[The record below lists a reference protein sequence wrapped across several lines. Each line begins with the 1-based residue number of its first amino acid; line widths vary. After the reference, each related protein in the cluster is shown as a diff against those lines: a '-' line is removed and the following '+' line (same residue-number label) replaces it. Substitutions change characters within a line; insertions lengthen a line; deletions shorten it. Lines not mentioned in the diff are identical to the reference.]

1 MIEINLLP
9 YQKQVVLSDKQIR
22 AIIGGTG
29 TGKTYLLPRW
39 LYIAMLQFPGE
50 EWIVSSPTIPML
62 KRNPI
67 KYILNFLQEEKI
79 THDYNKT
86 EMVLRLPWGTVY
98 FISAVDADRMQGI
111 HPKGIFGDEAGLFPV
126 AWWETA
132 LQRIAYRGGFIGLLT
147 TPYALNWLKTEVW
160 DKWLE
165 GDPDIELRNPTSW
178 DNPFYPRENIQKAK
192 ERLPDWKFRMRF
204 EGQFT
209 KPEGL
214 IYPTYE
220 VVDSFEIPPDWDIFI
235 GMDTGYNNP
244 TAIIWIAAD
253 PETETFYIFN
263 EWKHSK
269 KLPDDIVKAL
279 QGYEDRIIYADPE
292 NAELLAIL
300 RKKGLRIRKA
310 KKDVLAGIT
319 HVQGLFENRK
329 LKVFSSCV
337 KTIDELNSYMWD
349 TDKTG
354 EFIDKPAK
362 YNDHLMDAL
371 RYALFT
377 YEGTGKIEVRWI

>member
-1 MIEINLLP
+1 VRIDLLS
-9 YQKQVVLSDKQIR
+9 YQLAMVLSTKQIR
-22 AIIGGTG
+22 ALIGGTG

-39 LYIAMLQFPGE
+39 LYIAMLQSPGE

-79 THDYNKT
+79 PHDYNK
-86 EMVLRLPWGTVY
+86 
-98 FISAVDADRMQGI
+98 
-111 HPKGIFGDEAGLFPV
+111 KGIFGDEAGLFPV

-132 LQRIAYRGGFIGLLT
+132 LQRIAYRGGFVGLLT

-220 VVDSFEIPPDWDIFI
+220 VVNSFEIPSDWDIFI
-235 GMDTGYNNP
+235 GMDTGFNNP

-269 KLPDDIVKAL
+269 KLPDDIVRAL

-319 HVQGLFENRK
+319 HVQGLFENGK

-377 YEGTGKIEVRWI
+377 YEGAGKIGVRWI